1 MIFSPYPGL
10 RPFKEE
16 ESEYFFGR
24 EEHIEGLLAK
34 LSKNRFLAAV
44 GPSGCGKSSLVYAGM
59 IPALKM
65 GFMPGAGENWRVAA
79 LRPGA
84 SPMRNLAESLHRALA
99 LPDAPGPDSPADDT
113 AVAFLS
119 AALRRGPSRLAETFR
134 EARLPDD
141 VRLLVLVDQFEEIFR
156 FRDQTDADEAD
167 AFVELLLAPERAAE
181 GRIYVALTMRSD
193 FLGDCAVFRGLP
205 EAMNDSQFLT
215 PRLTR
220 EQRRAAIAGPAGV
233 QGTVIEPALVNRM
246 LNEMGD
252 DPDQLPL
259 MQHCLMRMWTLA
271 DGGPLT
277 TEHYE
282 KAGGLERA
290 LSKHADDVFQKL
302 TPEQK
307 RIAEVLF
314 KRLSERSEGK
324 RDTRRP
330 VRLKEPAEV
339 AGVAPEKVAEV
350 VEAFRAP
357 GRSFLTPPPPK
368 ALEAERVVDISHES
382 LIRQWD
388 RLREWARQEAESA
401 DSYRRLEDTALLR
414 EKGDAALWRTPD
426 LENALRWRDRQNPT
440 PAWARRYG
448 EHFDLAMA
456 FLEESETEQKASKEA
471 EEKRQR
477 EKLRRTRIQLALAL
491 AGLLIAAGLA
501 FWGFWERGRADTARQ
516 RAVTTEQARTND
528 LFESRL
534 VHASLLAKGE
544 DYAAARD
551 ILNQT
556 RELDPDT
563 PPDRRHARDLLAW
576 YVDLSGGTADKVY
589 EGAEAKLLDVAV
601 GPDGD
606 VLAAVGE
613 RGTVVLFDEK
623 SGDVVARLAGHE
635 TDPSVGQ
642 EVDVWAAVFH
652 PDGDWLATAGDD
664 RRIILW
670 SMPEGEKSNEWEAPD
685 RVVALAVSPDGKV
698 LASGGTDDD
707 VTLWNVET
715 GEKTNTLKG
724 HQDSV
729 SGLAFSPDGSLLAS
743 ASYDRTARIWDVET
757 GQAKF
762 NPFWHPDKLGGGIAF
777 HPEKDLLVAGCCDRR
792 IHYWDTATGREIGA
806 VGGHSNFL
814 TELSFI
820 DGGRRLVSASM
831 DRTLRI
837 WDVDT
842 GVALRVMQGHAA
854 GVIGVAVFN
863 EAVYSAANDG
873 TVRRWKSGTGDLRVA
888 DLPSEP
894 ASSAISPDG
903 STVAIGFANGHLGF
917 YSLVDQNRKW
927 LNENKN
933 DARIMRLAF
942 SPDGELLAS
951 ACYADNTVKLW
962 RTEDGELLQTF
973 EGHANAVHAAAFSPD
988 GKLVASASYDGRIG
1002 LFEPGA
1008 EKGKFFEAYDGKIGS
1023 VVFGKESETLLSAG
1037 ADGAVRLWNIR
1048 TWPPEPVGEFPK
1060 SGEMVIWAALSPD
1073 GSRIAA
1079 VGRDLLVHVY
1089 DTETGEEEHAFVGHE
1104 QAVYRAAFSQD
1115 GGQVA
1120 TVSSD
1125 ATVRFWDL
1133 KTKSE
1138 LFKIDL
1144 PSRKYPP
1151 VPLWDFSFQC
1161 TPEGD
1166 CHVAVPLTQGRL
1178 ALYRMKGVYKP

>member
-99 LPDAPGPDSPADDT
+99 LPDAPGPDDPTDDT

-134 EARLPDD
+134 EARLPGD

-156 FRDQTDADEAD
+156 FRDQADADEAD

-233 QGTVIEPALVNRM
+233 QGAVIEPALVNRM

-357 GRSFLTPPPPK
+357 GRSLLTPPPPK
-368 ALEAERVVDISHES
+368 ALDADRVVDISHES
-382 LIRQWD
+382 LIRQWE
-388 RLREWARQEAESA
+388 RLWIWVVEEATSA
-401 DSYRRLEDTALLR
+401 DTYKRLEDTAR
-414 EKGDAALWRTPD
+414 RWKSGAAGLWGSPD
-426 LENALRWRDRQNPT
+426 LDIAIQWKQWQKPT
-440 PAWARRYG
+440 WEWSRRYG
-448 EHFDLAMA
+448 EHFDIAME
-456 FLEESETEQKASKEA
+456 FLEAS
-471 EEKRQR
+471 EEKHRQDEERKKKEFR
-477 EKLRRTRIQLALAL
+477 ERTAM
-491 AGLLIAAGLA
+491 
-501 FWGFWERGRADTARQ
+501 
-516 RAVTTEQARTND
+516 
-528 LFESRL
+528 LFESQL
-534 VHASLLAKGE
+534 THASLLAKVE
-544 DYAAARD
+544 DYAAARQ
-551 ILNQT
+551 ILHQT
-556 RELDPDT
+556 RQLDPDT
-563 PPDRRHARDLLAW
+563 PPERRHARDLMSW
-576 YVDLSGGTADKVY
+576 YVDLMGGTADKVY
-589 EGAEAKLLDVAV
+589 EGAGAMLLYVAV
-601 GPDGD
+601 SPDGD
-606 VLAAVGE
+606 ILAAVGE

-642 EVDVWAAVFH
+642 QASVWAAVFH
-652 PDGDWLATAGDD
+652 PDGDWLATAGED

-670 SMPEGEKSNEWEAPD
+670 SMPEGEKSNEWEAPAK
-685 RVVALAVSPDGKV
+685 VFSLAVSPDGKV

-715 GEKTNTLKG
+715 GEKTNTLNG
-724 HQDSV
+724 HQGAV

-762 NPFWHPDKLGGGIAF
+762 SPFWHPDKLNNGIAF
-777 HPEKDLLVAGCCDRR
+777 HPERDLLVAGCKDRR

-854 GVIGVAVFN
+854 GVTGVAVVN

-903 STVAIGFANGHLGF
+903 STVAIGFANGHLGL

-962 RTEDGELLQTF
+962 RTDDGELLQTF
-973 EGHANAVHAAAFSPD
+973 QGHTRAVHAAAFSPD

-1008 EKGKFFEAYDGKIGS
+1008 EKGKFFEAHDGHDVNS

-1037 ADGAVRLWNIR
+1037 DDGAVRLWNIR

-1060 SGEMVIWAALSPD
+1060 SGEKVFWAALSPD

-1079 VGRDLLVHVY
+1079 VGRDYLVRVY
-1089 DTETGEEEHAFVGHE
+1089 DKETGEEEHAFVGHE
-1104 QAVYRAAFSQD
+1104 QAVYRAAFSPN

-1144 PSRKYPP
+1144 PSHKSPP

>member
-84 SPMRNLAESLHRALA
+84 SPMRNLAESLHRAVA
-99 LPDAPGPDSPADDT
+99 LPDAPGPGDPADDT

-141 VRLLVLVDQFEEIFR
+141 FRLLVLVDQFEEIFR

-233 QGTVIEPALVNRM
+233 QGAVIEPALVNRM

-290 LSKHADDVFQKL
+290 LSKHADDVFREL
-302 TPEQK
+302 TTEQK

-368 ALEAERVVDISHES
+368 ALDAERVVDISHES
-382 LIRQWD
+382 LVRQWE
-388 RLREWARQEAESA
+388 RLRDWVHEEAASA
-401 DSYRRLEDTALLR
+401 DKYKLLEDTAR
-414 EKGDAALWRTPD
+414 RWKNHAAGLWGSPD
-426 LENALRWRDRQNPT
+426 LDIAVKWKQEQMPT
-440 PAWARRYG
+440 SQWARRYG
-448 EHFDLAMA
+448 EHFDIAME
-456 FLEESETEQKASKEA
+456 FLEAS
-471 EEKRQR
+471 EEKRWQDEERKKKEFR
-477 EKLRRTRIQLALAL
+477 ERTAM
-491 AGLLIAAGLA
+491 
-501 FWGFWERGRADTARQ
+501 
-516 RAVTTEQARTND
+516 
-528 LFESRL
+528 LFESQL
-534 VHASLLAKGE
+534 THASLLAKVE
-544 DYAAARD
+544 DYAAARQ
-551 ILNQT
+551 ILHQT

-563 PPDRRHARDLLAW
+563 PSERRHARDLLAW
-576 YVDLSGGTADKVY
+576 YVDLTGGTASKVY
-589 EGAEAKLLDVAV
+589 EGAGAKLLDVAV

-613 RGTVVLFDEK
+613 RGTVVLFDEE

-642 EVDVWAAVFH
+642 QAAVRAAVFH

-670 SMPEGEKSNEWEAPD
+670 SMPEGEKLNDWEAPAK
-685 RVVALAVSPDGKV
+685 VFSLAVSPDGKV

-707 VTLWNVET
+707 ITLWNVET

-762 NPFWHPDKLGGGIAF
+762 SPFWHPDELNSGIAF
-777 HPEKDLLVAGCCDRR
+777 HPERDLLVAGCDDRR

-806 VGGHSNFL
+806 VGGHSNIL
-814 TELSFI
+814 NELSFL
-820 DGGRRLVSASM
+820 DEGRRLVSASM

-854 GVIGVAVFN
+854 GVTGVAVFN

-888 DLPSEP
+888 DLPGEP
-894 ASSAISPDG
+894 ISCAVSPDG
-903 STVAIGFANGHLGF
+903 SKIAVGFGDGELGV
-917 YSLVDQNRKW
+917 YSMPDLALLW
-927 LNENKN
+927 ENKEAHG
-933 DARIMRLAF
+933 DHTIRIAF
-942 SPDGELLAS
+942 GPDGERFAT
-951 ACYADNTVKLW
+951 AGFDNTVNLW

-973 EGHANAVHAAAFSPD
+973 EGHADAVHAAAFSPD

-1008 EKGKFFEAYDGKIGS
+1008 EKGKFFEAHDGRICS

-1037 ADGAVRLWNIR
+1037 DDGAVRLWNIR

-1060 SGEMVIWAALSPD
+1060 SGERIMWAALSPD

-1079 VGRDLLVHVY
+1079 VGRDLLVRVY

-1104 QAVYRAAFSQD
+1104 QTVLRAAFSPD

-1120 TVSSD
+1120 TAGGD

-1144 PSRKYPP
+1144 PSRKPP
-1151 VPLWDFSFQC
+1151 PAPLWDFSFQC

-1166 CHVAVPLTQGRL
+1166 CHIAVPLTQGRL